1 MGLLFSFDMVTVE
14 IKTFWW
20 EVFMRNL
27 CSLLLLDVR
36 NEEFLTLMKPFSNGV
51 LPFIISYLQKDSGS
65 FLRVR
70 FTCCDA
76 AVLLQGDRLKF

>member
-14 IKTFWW
+14 IKTFWC
-20 EVFMRNL
+20 EVLMRNL
-27 CSLLLLDVR
+27 CSLLLFDVR
-36 NEEFLTLMKPFSNGV
+36 NEVFLTLMKPFSNGIF
-51 LPFIISYLQKDSGS
+51 PFIISYLQKDSDA

-70 FTCCDA
+70 STCCDA